1 MQQAIPDKEINRIVS
16 LYEREGFT
24 LSKIAEEYRVS
35 IDAVFFIMKKHGIKR
50 RTDKEVQKLRF
61 LQAKQSLKRRQLDS
75 IKLRELAIAGSMLYW
90 AEGYK
95 GSVEKP
101 AKLVDFANSDP
112 GMIRVFL
119 NFLRSVYELDES
131 KFRIYLYHHSN
142 EKPSELIAFW
152 EDITGVSSRQFSKPY
167 VKATHRNKVKR
178 MPHGLIHVRYHD
190 KKLLLDIKNMI
201 DYYMHQYAPIE

>member
-1 MQQAIPDKEINRIVS
+1 MRQAIADKEINKIVS
-16 LYEREGFT
+16 LYKQEGFT
-24 LSKIAEEYRVS
+24 VLKIAKKYHVS
-35 IDAVFFIMKKHGIKR
+35 IGAVFFIMKKHGVKR
-50 RTDKEVQKLRF
+50 RTDKEVQELRF
-61 LQAKQSLKRRQLDS
+61 LQAKQTFKRRLIDS

-131 KFRIYLYHHSN
+131 KFRIYLYCHSN
-142 EKPSELIAFW
+142 ESLPELITFW
-152 EDITGVSSRQFSKPY
+152 EEVTGVPSRQFSKPY
-167 VKATHRNKVKR
+167 VKTSNRNKTKR

-201 DYYMHQYAPIE
+201 DYYMHRYAPIE